1 MTTRRRASPTRA
13 HPSSRGENQRGDV
26 LALPAVGSSPLTRGK
41 PQFGHDRRGL
51 GGLIPTHTGKTKSQG
66 GCQGCGWAHPHSR
79 GENIDHKRVSF
90 NASGS
95 SPLTRGKRSQNGRD
109 RVSGG
114 LIPAHAGKT
123 SRQHQRCRDRGAHP
137 RSRGENWL
145 RTALSFR
152 RAGSS
157 PLTRGKP
164 ATTTRPSKPLGLIPA
179 HAGKTASRPRRP
191 ARSTAHPH
199 SRGENLAAE
208 YTETDWAG
216 SSPPTRGKLIQG
228 ARSPRGRGLIP
239 TQARKT
245 VGGAL
250 CLVVPGA
257 HPRSRRETPRYRS
270 KEP

>member
-13 HPSSRGENQRGDV
+13 HPRSRGENQRGDV

-51 GGLIPTHTGKTKSQG
+51 GGLIPAHTGKTKSQG

-123 SRQHQRCRDRGAHP
+123 GCAQPCPSGVPAHP
-137 RSRGENWL
+137 RSRGENGQPPTQA
-145 RTALSFR
+145 RPIY
-152 RAGSS
+152 GSS
-157 PLTRGKP
+157 PLTRGK
-164 ATTTRPSKPLGLIPA
+164 LGGLGVDVAQFRLIPT
-179 HAGKTASRPRRP
+179 HAGKTSAV
-191 ARSTAHPH
+191 T
-199 SRGENLAAE
+199 
-208 YTETDWAG
+208 
-216 SSPPTRGKLIQG
+216 SSPCRP
-228 ARSPRGRGLIP
+228 
-239 TQARKT
+239 
-245 VGGAL
+245 
-250 CLVVPGA
+250 
-257 HPRSRRETPRYRS
+257 
-270 KEP
+270 